1 MGSGASH
8 NYVSSESPEVA
19 AVRFYPSF
27 LIKDAVVEKVDMKTA
42 KSAWNAIIEDESP
55 KYIELRDSGQCTA
68 TSCLTWFYDTFYHLS
83 EQRDKDSMLLYGNGL
98 KAQIKALVGMIN
110 MSLNLFQSDL
120 PKITQ
125 TLQKVAKG
133 HVVHIGV
140 RAYQFP
146 IVAEILLDC
155 FKICLGDAWDE
166 AAELAWQKVLSA
178 LLVIMLPAIIRE
190 ESLLT
195 EEQKAQLAAALQE
208 KLEATHNFDGAKFG
222 SSNENSVSISTV
234 ASSTVSSSV
243 ATALAPAED
252 ITITPVENVSEPTEA
267 HINQSSDTTDKS
279 VQNVDNNQIEP
290 MLSVEAA
297 SIESK

>member
-1 MGSGASH
+1 MGSGASNH
-8 NYVSSESPEVA
+8 YTSSESPEVA
-19 AVRFYPSF
+19 AERFYPSF
-27 LIKDAVVEKVDMKTA
+27 LIKDAVVEKIDMKTA
-42 KSAWNAIIEDESP
+42 KAAWNAIIEDESP
-55 KYIELRDSGQCTA
+55 KYIELRNSGHCTA

-166 AAELAWQKVLSA
+166 ATELAWKKVLSA
-178 LLVIMLPAIIRE
+178 LLVIMLPAILRE

-208 KLEATHNFDGAKFG
+208 KLEATHGFDAAKFG
-222 SSNENSVSISTV
+222 SSNDNSVSIATVST
-234 ASSTVSSSV
+234 TVSSSV
-243 ATALAPAED
+243 ETALIPRED
-252 ITITPVENVSEPTEA
+252 DGKSVEIPVETVMIA
-267 HINQSSDTTDKS
+267 VADIGGQV
-279 VQNVDNNQIEP
+279 VQNTGPPNEV
-290 MLSVEAA
+290 S
-297 SIESK
+297 